1 MPRHLPPEV
10 PTPIDFRATCLRALL
25 YIALIGLLM
34 QGVMLEALGLE
45 GQRFSERGFVEPAQ
59 SLLLAASA
67 GLALYVRLISPR
79 LTHVSLLLLALPLAS
94 LIREQDAWLD
104 AWVFDGAWQTLVAL
118 LVLPI
123 LFAVIRG
130 RHAFAREFARYANS
144 FSFGL
149 FAAGFLTTYVYS
161 RLFGRSEMWQA
172 ILGDA
177 YLRTFKDAAE
187 EVTELFGYTLL
198 FFAMIELV
206 LLVRR
211 WRHLKAD

>member
-10 PTPIDFRATCLRALL
+10 PTPIDFRATSLRALL
-25 YIALIGLLM
+25 YIILIGLLM
-34 QGVMLEALGLE
+34 QGVMIEALGLE

-59 SLLLAASA
+59 SLLLAGST
-67 GLALYVRLISPR
+67 GLALYVRLTSPR

-118 LVLPI
+118 LVLPV
-123 LFAVIRG
+123 LFVVIRS
-130 RHAFAREFARYANS
+130 RHAFAREFERYANS

-172 ILGDA
+172 ILGEA

-211 WRHLKAD
+211 WRRLSAD